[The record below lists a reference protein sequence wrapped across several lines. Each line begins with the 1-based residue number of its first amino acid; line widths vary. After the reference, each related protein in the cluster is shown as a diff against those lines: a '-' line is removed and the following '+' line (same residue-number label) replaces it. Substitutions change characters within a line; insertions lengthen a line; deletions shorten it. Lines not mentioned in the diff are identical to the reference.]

1 MRITLA
7 GSTFEKSVGG
17 ITTYNRFLASK
28 LLLRGH
34 KLQIIA
40 PDIVAG
46 VFREDNCLFV
56 PGPVPERVAD
66 EPKWARSMFR
76 AILSFDPD
84 VIISSNHS
92 TLSSLFP
99 SFSRKRIC
107 ISISHFYDGIIAKTA
122 AIYPGETD
130 WIVCIS
136 QSGKDFLDH
145 YINRCCGNTVVLLNS
160 IEDLLDFDRIFSEK
174 VLAQELVVCFP
185 GGSNRIKRADLFA
198 KIVCHC
204 SRFENV
210 SFKWLGDARSHAVR
224 LRGNKRVEFTG
235 QIMVDAAQEIIASS
249 HVLVLPSRGEG
260 CPMALLEAMRSGTVP
275 LVSACPSAMRDIV
288 RTDYNG
294 YVIKSNNAA
303 EYIARIEELRKDVNM
318 RNRLACG
325 ARETFLSKLNPEQ
338 WIESLERLFTPRNGC
353 ARGDKDEFKG
363 EKLLRWQSRPGR
375 WYRPT
380 ASYLRQRL
388 GLLDRRGICDHMGR
402 KLHACEN

>member
-1 MRITLA
+1 MR
-7 GSTFEKSVGG
+7 E
-17 ITTYNRFLASK
+17 
-28 LLLRGH
+28 
-34 KLQIIA
+34 
-40 PDIVAG
+40 
-46 VFREDNCLFV
+46 
-56 PGPVPERVAD
+56 
-66 EPKWARSMFR
+66 
-76 AILSFDPD
+76 
-84 VIISSNHS
+84 
-92 TLSSLFP
+92 
-99 SFSRKRIC
+99 
-107 ISISHFYDGIIAKTA
+107 
-122 AIYPGETD
+122 
-130 WIVCIS
+130 
-136 QSGKDFLDH
+136 
-145 YINRCCGNTVVLLNS
+145 
-160 IEDLLDFDRIFSEK
+160 
-174 VLAQELVVCFP
+174 
-185 GGSNRIKRADLFA
+185 DLFA
-198 KIVCHC
+198 KIVCNC